1 MQNQTTALTISD
13 ERAQELGDELAV
25 AQNRLAVVRQM
36 ELRGNRA
43 SATFTRAAAVL
54 SIRAIMSTREASIVS
69 IMCAREGFV
78 ELVPAKRGEVV
89 RDSIIVAGCAEAVLK
104 GAHLFDDRGPQFAIV
119 AARDGSHTVMMKEPW
134 YRDRLKELGA
144 RQVDVV
150 SAMLRMEPRPNDMD
164 RNDAVLCGYAS
175 CTMPDGSTVRIE
187 RMPEFPFRLPCWPSD
202 GPDSHEAKAARRL
215 LKMLWNK
222 VLGEDVNWQA
232 DDAIEQEQ
240 EEMQAIEH
248 VAGMMDEPEEPA
260 NEMDPA
266 KLFDMD
272 VDSLRKI
279 AAKMPDKSEREAL
292 ADIVKAIT
300 AADAETLQA
309 NAADWMEA
317 AKMHSRTVQ
326 GLVSNL
332 IEHKRAMLDK

>member
-175 CTMPDGSTVRIE
+175 CTMPDGSIVRIE

-240 EEMQAIEH
+240 EEMQVIEH

-260 NEMDPA
+260 NEMDPGM
-266 KLFDMD
+266 LF
-272 VDSLRKI
+272 
-279 AAKMPDKSEREAL
+279 
-292 ADIVKAIT
+292 
-300 AADAETLQA
+300 
-309 NAADWMEA
+309 AADWDSLQRIKAKFTDPTEAEILGGIMAEIDECETASDIENLSRHSEAIRQFSGNVQKLLRSA
-317 AKMHSRTVQ
+317 AK
-326 GLVSNL
+326 
-332 IEHKRAMLDK
+332 HKRAMLTD

>member
-1 MQNQTTALTISD
+1 MQNQTTALAISD
-13 ERAQELGDELAV
+13 ERAEELGDELAV
-25 AQNRLAVVRQM
+25 AQNRLALVRQA

-69 IMCAREGFV
+69 VMCAREGFV

-144 RQVDVV
+144 RQLDVV

-232 DDAIEQEQ
+232 DDAVEQEQ
-240 EEMQAIEH
+240 EEMQIIEH
-248 VAGMMDEPEEPA
+248 VAGMMD
-260 NEMDPA
+260 
-266 KLFDMD
+266 
-272 VDSLRKI
+272 
-279 AAKMPDKSEREAL
+279 
-292 ADIVKAIT
+292 
-300 AADAETLQA
+300 
-309 NAADWMEA
+309 
-317 AKMHSRTVQ
+317 
-326 GLVSNL
+326 
-332 IEHKRAMLDK
+332 